1 MINFFKKNI
10 CLLFYFVHCRLKVAF
25 IQKVWCVCQISKSPK
40 KYSKSLSWTWNLNF
54 PPITV
59 NNKFKFQAQDSN
71 LEYFYFG
78 DLDIWKTNSTFWKK
92 ATFKNPAAGPA
103 NGVSKETSYYRN
115 SDWKCALS
123 LLAGVFETIIAG
135 RWCWLFCAMIIFI
148 TNCSNVQWPT
158 ITIKK

>member
-1 MINFFKKNI
+1 MFQHNMRLDHETNNSF
-10 CLLFYFVHCRLKVAF
+10 LWYFWLQNWTV
-25 IQKVWCVCQISKSPK
+25 
-40 KYSKSLSWTWNLNF
+40 KYFWNR
-54 PPITV
+54 
-59 NNKFKFQAQDSN
+59 
-71 LEYFYFG
+71 G
-78 DLDIWKTNSTFWKK
+78 
-92 ATFKNPAAGPA
+92 KNPAAGPA

-158 ITIKK
+158 ITIKKQHCCHDLKKSRHVCKDIPLPSRHVHQLHVVNSGWSKTLRGF